1 MTDDSKWETA
11 KIYIQVGAISPLLG
25 LVLTAYVY
33 ICRVVSMTLARK
45 CSPQTID
52 LLAALMEQPRTWQHG
67 YKLSK
72 DTGLLSG
79 TLYPILMRLSDRGY
93 LDHKWIQSPDT
104 GVPPRHAYR
113 LTAKGIA
120 HAKEQTALYAEAGA
134 KPSRSVSSV

>member
-1 MTDDSKWETA
+1 M
-11 KIYIQVGAISPLLG
+11 SP
-25 LVLTAYVY
+25 
-33 ICRVVSMTLARK
+33 RR
-45 CSPQTID
+45 CSRQTID

-93 LDHKWIQSPDT
+93 LDHKWTESPA
-104 GVPPRHAYR
+104 GIPPRHAYR

-120 HAKEQTALYAEAGA
+120 YAKEQSVLCAEASAGS
-134 KPSRSVSSV
+134 SRSADNA